1 MESDKLLVATEKLR
15 SAMLTLVKNS
25 HEKKIYVC
33 GLMGFLPLAAS
44 SPNQYSSSTKWRR
57 QQDQLQHW
65 LISQPTGNFINWQ
78 LVLYGLL
85 I

>member
-44 SPNQYSSSTKWRR
+44 SPNQYSSSTK
-57 QQDQLQHW
+57 
-65 LISQPTGNFINWQ
+65 
-78 LVLYGLL
+78 
-85 I
+85 